1 MEYQNKLY
9 KTSYIKTDGV
19 KTFGDFTFTRKTQD
33 PWINYSHI
41 NKTLTEEQLIN
52 LTKPTMNKQH
62 KVVVFT
68 VKRNEKNE
76 IISSEF
82 YKEGWIE
89 VNIDQ
94 SINLLAA
101 KQLKIPVDLFDSIV
115 VKKIYEV
122 TL

>member
-9 KTSYIKTDGV
+9 NTSYIKTDG
-19 KTFGDFTFTRKTQD
+19 DFTFTRESHN

-62 KVVVFT
+62 KVAVFT

-89 VNIDQ
+89 VNSDQ